1 MNRNLLRDQV
11 RNLVREVLIQEA
23 SGGRVLDRLTNQ
35 MSRSIIDILKDP
47 QVRKRHAKPRLKKL
61 DDGSKAP
68 IPLNLVL
75 GDERP
80 SWFARLLATIIP
92 SRRSQ
97 KFSGGMD
104 PELLD
109 NLENIDRIVIRVFVA
124 EPDESGDAWWQTEAA
139 YIYNTEDR
147 SKSVLEVALWLP
159 TNYDFKIFPALIP
172 ELKEAIRHELE
183 HGSQATEK
191 LETGKEVLSLK
202 GGESEQFKDP
212 KALADFYTTG
222 GELEAYV
229 TGLYKKAKSSRVP
242 VSDIIDEFLG
252 GIYYRAIDAG
262 MDDSDALESLS
273 EVRHEW
279 YNYLLTRYP
288 ESLRHVQGVVTVDDS
303 ESQE

>member
-1 MNRNLLRDQV
+1 MSFLRAYI
-11 RNLVREVLIQEA
+11 RESLEEVLIQEA

-47 QVRKRHAKPRLKKL
+47 QVRKRHAEPRFKKF
-61 DDGSKAP
+61 DDGSKEP

-75 GDERP
+75 GDERK
-80 SWFARLLATIIP
+80 SWFARLLATILP

-109 NLENIDRIVIRVFVA
+109 DLENIDRIVIRVFVA
-124 EPDESGDAWWQTEAA
+124 EPDESGDIWWNTEAA
-139 YIYNTEDR
+139 YIANTRDR

-183 HGSQATEK
+183 HGAQTTEK
-191 LETGKEVLSLK
+191 LEGGKEVLSLK

-212 KALADFYTTG
+212 KALVNFYTTG

-229 TGLYKKAKSSRVP
+229 TGLYKKAKSLRIP
-242 VSDIIDEFLG
+242 ASDVIDEILG
-252 GIYYRAIDAG
+252 DVYYRAIDAG
-262 MDDSDALESLS
+262 MSESDALGSLS
-273 EVRHEW
+273 EVRHKW
-279 YNYLLTRYP
+279 YNYLLSRYP
-288 ESLRHVQGVVTVDDS
+288 QSLRHVQGVVTVDDS